1 MLGENTKMVN
11 EITALVNEVKSKLSK
26 EIRKTEKI

>member
-1 MLGENTKMVN
+1 MLEENTKMVN
-11 EITALVNEVKSKLSK
+11 EITALVNGVKSKLSK